1 MADAPLSPPLPPQPG
16 QPAVPPPPGYAV
28 PGQPASA
35 TPQGQPGYAPPPAQP
50 GYAAPPAQPGYAV
63 PVAQPGYAA
72 PPAQPGYA
80 VPAPQPGSAPPP
92 AAYPHA
98 YARPATGSVA
108 WGLGFLAFVPIP
120 VVSMIIAGIAMASA
134 YGAQRR
140 NGPVAEGNARNA
152 ANWGLTV
159 IAVTIVSF
167 TLTAVFAALFG
178 ETSRGFLPIGAP
190 ILIWAAL
197 CVAHVVVI
205 IIGVVKAG
213 KGQVFE
219 NRIAIPFIRR

>member
-1 MADAPLSPPLPPQPG
+1 
-16 QPAVPPPPGYAV
+16 
-28 PGQPASA
+28 
-35 TPQGQPGYAPPPAQP
+35 
-50 GYAAPPAQPGYAV
+50 
-63 PVAQPGYAA
+63 
-72 PPAQPGYA
+72 GYA
-80 VPAPQPGSAPPP
+80 VPAPQPGYAPPP
-92 AAYPHA
+92 AAQPGYAVPASQAGYAVPASQPGYAPPAAYPA
-98 YARPATGSVA
+98 PYAKPATGSVA
-108 WGLGFLAFVPIP
+108 WGLGFLAFIPIP

-178 ETSRGFLPIGAP
+178 ETFRGFLPIGAP